1 MAKINNKSGI
11 VFWVTGLAG
20 SGKTTIAKK
29 MKSKIQ
35 KIYGPTVVLSGDD
48 IRSIFNL
55 KGYTYKERLLTVKK
69 YQKLIKKLTN
79 QKINVIFAVIGMMNE
94 IRKINRKMFKNYVE
108 IFITANI
115 KRLRSKDKKK
125 LYSKKINVVGKDIIA
140 ELPRKPHI
148 KILNNFKKNPS
159 ILVDMIVKKLSK

>member
-1 MAKINNKSGI
+1 MAKINNKFGI

-35 KIYGPTVVLSGDD
+35 KIYGPTVVLSGDE
-48 IRSIFNL
+48 IRSIFDL

-69 YQKLIKKLTN
+69 YQKLIKKITD

-94 IRKINRKMFKNYVE
+94 IRKINRKMFKNYVK
-108 IFITANI
+108 FS
-115 KRLRSKDKKK
+115 L
-125 LYSKKINVVGKDIIA
+125 
-140 ELPRKPHI
+140 LPI
-148 KILNNFKKNPS
+148 
-159 ILVDMIVKKLSK
+159 

>member
-1 MAKINNKSGI
+1 MAKINNKFGI

-35 KIYGPTVVLSGDD
+35 KIYGPTLVLSGDE
-48 IRSIFNL
+48 IRSIFDL
-55 KGYTYKERLLTVKK
+55 KGYTYKERLRTVRK
-69 YQKLIKKLTN
+69 YQKLIKKLTD

-108 IFITANI
+108 IFIKFFVHCLCTNI
-115 KRLRSKDKKK
+115 I
-125 LYSKKINVVGKDIIA
+125 YA
-140 ELPRKPHI
+140 QE
-148 KILNNFKKNPS
+148 
-159 ILVDMIVKKLSK
+159 